1 MVKNFIKVAFRNML
15 KQKSYSFLNIAGL
28 ATGMAACILI
38 LLWVTDEFSF
48 NKFHENLDQI
58 YLVAQTQHY
67 GAKGDFTVSPTPAP
81 LAPALEEE
89 YPEIELATRYSPYL
103 GESYIQY
110 NDKLFK
116 ERLDVADQQFL
127 DIFTLNFLYGD
138 PSTALIEPYNLI
150 ISESTANKFFG
161 GQNPLGES
169 MIIDKKISFKVTGVF
184 EDLPSNSNIQIRVL
198 TNYISLKDIGF
209 NLENWSSNQLFTYVL
224 LNRNASPAEVSKK
237 IEGRLQQEINTATAG
252 DLFLFPF
259 KDYHLYSLS
268 GEGGRIESVVIFSI
282 IAGFILLIACVNFM
296 NLATARSAKRSME
309 VGIKKVVGATRID
322 VGRQFLGEA
331 FIYTFLAL
339 ILALILVNFTLPYF
353 NGISGKELSLSKLT
367 AAVLW
372 IFAGITM
379 LTAIISGLYPA
390 LYLSS
395 IRPVSV
401 LKGSKFGGKGNTTL
415 RKVLVVFQFAITIS
429 LIIATTIV
437 YFQLE
442 HMRSKDIGLRKDNIV
457 YFELDNETRPQ
468 AEALKNELISR
479 PNIKSATLLSHVPIR
494 VFVNGGG
501 FEWRGKDPEMDELV
515 TFLGTDYDF
524 AETFEVELLAGRY
537 FSREHPSDESNSM
550 VINETFAEL
559 TGLDPIV
566 GEIISRGNNK
576 FTVIGVVKDFNY
588 TSVRGE
594 IGPLSINLTRY
605 PQYVFMTVAGHEL
618 EKTIS
623 DIEDVYKRFNKNT
636 ALEYSFLDETF
647 EGTFRSEQR
656 QGKIFNS
663 FAVLAIIISCFG
675 LLGLISFVA
684 EQKRKEIGIRKV
696 LGAKVSSIVFNLIKE
711 FLAWV
716 LLANLIAWPV
726 AYYVM
731 KNWLSGYAYRIEIE
745 PWFFIAA
752 ALLAIVIA
760 VFTTGYQAIKA
771 ALTDPVRT
779 LKYE

>member
-184 EDLPSNSNIQIRVL
+184 EDLPSNSNIEIRVL

-224 LNRNASPAEVSKK
+224 LNR
-237 IEGRLQQEINTATAG
+237 
-252 DLFLFPF
+252 
-259 KDYHLYSLS
+259 
-268 GEGGRIESVVIFSI
+268 GRIESVVIFSI

-468 AEALKNELISR
+468 AEALS
-479 PNIKSATLLSHVPIR
+479 
-494 VFVNGGG
+494 GG
-501 FEWRGKDPEMDELV
+501 
-515 TFLGTDYDF
+515 
-524 AETFEVELLAGRY
+524 
-537 FSREHPSDESNSM
+537 
-550 VINETFAEL
+550 
-559 TGLDPIV
+559 
-566 GEIISRGNNK
+566 
-576 FTVIGVVKDFNY
+576 
-588 TSVRGE
+588 
-594 IGPLSINLTRY
+594 
-605 PQYVFMTVAGHEL
+605 
-618 EKTIS
+618 EK
-623 DIEDVYKRFNKNT
+623 
-636 ALEYSFLDETF
+636 
-647 EGTFRSEQR
+647 
-656 QGKIFNS
+656 
-663 FAVLAIIISCFG
+663 
-675 LLGLISFVA
+675 
-684 EQKRKEIGIRKV
+684 IRK
-696 LGAKVSSIVFNLIKE
+696 
-711 FLAWV
+711 W
-716 LLANLIAWPV
+716 
-726 AYYVM
+726 M
-731 KNWLSGYAYRIEIE
+731 NW
-745 PWFFIAA
+745 
-752 ALLAIVIA
+752 
-760 VFTTGYQAIKA
+760 
-771 ALTDPVRT
+771 
-779 LKYE
+779 